1 MGTPETVTVIQNRH
15 NHPRTTTDT
24 TMKRADVVFA
34 VETAEWFAHISVGF
48 AFVFVVSLVVAAS
61 TRVPLV
67 LVFGCC
73 FVSSWQMFVPSHA
86 IGWMRAKGLT
96 SRDLAGAVFERVPGY
111 WVIASACGLG
121 GGKRNL
127 NGLSSANAHQSASFA
142 SASKSRT
149 SASTDEPLPAGR
161 RKLPPVNMWPHR
173 PVFVRSSP
181 RSVTQRTIDGWASA
195 NGPVFRRNRPNARAD
210 EREASVPVNTE
221 TAMEFET
228 ELFAGKILCRFKGVD
243 KTTAKTPESFYSRK
257 RCTFQ
262 VLVQGKF
269 KERVRADELV
279 TGGEF
284 YHPFENVPPKSL
296 VYAGQQFFMQLT
308 PGLEVDMLADPPYY
322 YAPMASTVSILAAH
336 EDGRA
341 PDITSDIGE
350 NTRLFGGKFAER
362 EVSLNERSRIFSDA
376 QQAAKYEFN
385 TEDVYTF
392 DYFQNVLLFDDY
404 CLDIGIAKRML
415 HTHLVGQPINFF
427 AKTKDGRYAYSF
439 EIWHQSLLL
448 KAKERT
454 PMGAPWPP
462 KSRTTSLAA

>member
-1 MGTPETVTVIQNRH
+1 
-15 NHPRTTTDT
+15 
-24 TMKRADVVFA
+24 MKRADVVFA
-34 VETAEWFAHISVGF
+34 VETAEWFAHITVGF
-48 AFVFVVSLVVAAS
+48 AFVFVVSLIVAAVL
-61 TRVPLV
+61 RVPLV
-67 LVFGCC
+67 FCFGCLS
-73 FVSSWQMFVPSHA
+73 VSSWQMFVPTHA
-86 IGWMRAKGLT
+86 IGSMRAKGLT
-96 SRDLAGAVFERVPGY
+96 SRDLARAVFERVPGY
-111 WVIASACGLG
+111 GVIAIAWGLG
-121 GGKRNL
+121 GKRH
-127 NGLSSANAHQSASFA
+127 LSAASANADEASFA
-142 SASKSRT
+142 SASKRM
-149 SASTDEPLPAGR
+149 SASTDEPLPPGR
-161 RKLPPVNMWPHR
+161 RRLPPVNMWPHR

-181 RSVTQRTIDGWASA
+181 RSVTQRTVDGWASA
-195 NGPVFRRNRPNARAD
+195 SGPVFRRNHPNARAD

-243 KTTAKTPESFYSRK
+243 KTASKTPESFYSRK

-269 KERVRADELV
+269 KERIRADQLV

-336 EDGRA
+336 ENGQV

-376 QQAAKYEFN
+376 QQAANYEFN

>member
-1 MGTPETVTVIQNRH
+1 
-15 NHPRTTTDT
+15 
-24 TMKRADVVFA
+24 MKRADVVFA
-34 VETAEWFAHISVGF
+34 VETAEWFAHITVGF

-67 LVFGCC
+67 AAFGCC

-121 GGKRNL
+121 GRQRNL
-127 NGLSSANAHQSASFA
+127 NGLSNANADRSASFA
-142 SASKSRT
+142 SASKSRM
-149 SASTDEPLPAGR
+149 SSSTDEPLPPGR
-161 RKLPPVNMWPHR
+161 RKLPPVNMWPHK

-195 NGPVFRRNRPNARAD
+195 NGPVFRRNHPNARAD

-243 KTTAKTPESFYSRK
+243 KATAKTPESFYSRK

-392 DYFQNVLLFDDY
+392 DYFQSVLLFDSY
-404 CLDIGIAKRML
+404 CLDIGIVKLKLDR
-415 HTHLVGQPINFF
+415 HVNGQPLGIM
-427 AKTKDGRYAYSF
+427 AKHADGRYVYNF
-439 EIWHQSLLL
+439 EIFHECLL
-448 KAKERT
+448 
-454 PMGAPWPP
+454 P
-462 KSRTTSLAA
+462 KSDQAPPGTR